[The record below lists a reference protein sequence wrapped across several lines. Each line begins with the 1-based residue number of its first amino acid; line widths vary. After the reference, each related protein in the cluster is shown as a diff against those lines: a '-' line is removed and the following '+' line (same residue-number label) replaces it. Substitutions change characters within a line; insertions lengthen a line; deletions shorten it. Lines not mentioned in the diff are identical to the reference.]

1 MRPQNERRPSPA
13 RPGLQKNLD
22 KQHPLPT
29 ARPEPGQGLLAVVN
43 RLSRRR
49 LALRQVLER
58 LVVMLDGPPAD
69 LALQGLQADLM
80 IQRGRR

>member
-1 MRPQNERRPSPA
+1 MRPKNERRAAPA
-13 RPGLQKNLD
+13 RTAPQKSID
-22 KQHPLPT
+22 KQHDLPT
-29 ARPEPGQGLLAVVN
+29 DQPARGQGLLAVVN

-69 LALQGLQADLM
+69 LALQGLQADLL